1 MPKQW
6 ALDPHWEA
14 EQACQQEVASHFRE
28 FPSKWTPVGLYRD
41 RNCNV
46 RIIDHFKIERRPGQ
60 TTVIDGDGKTLSKIV
75 GNVEV
80 GSNVSMASNVGLQEL
95 GPIDCV
101 DCDKIRCP
109 VTVLPRDSLCSFGED
124 INIDGRLKAW
134 LREDDRESLET
145 VINWTLPQSSLILS
159 TNSAKVGGTP
169 APESGAWP
177 SSTTRPLKVA
187 ASTIKG
193 QFKNDADFAHEPSLW
208 ESDLIVVLSH
218 IPIERCLVEGC
229 ECMWGM
235 DGVTKEEDQFECS
248 SCLESEFAPA
258 EDHLPPPPCDT
269 LHNLT

>member
-14 EQACQQEVASHFRE
+14 EQACQQEVASHCRE

-60 TTVIDGDGKTLSKIV
+60 TTIVTDGDGITVSEIV
-75 GNVEV
+75 GNVEA
-80 GSNVSMASNVGLQEL
+80 GCNVSMAPGAGLHEL
-95 GPIDCV
+95 GAVDCV

-109 VTVLPRDSLCSFGED
+109 VTALPRDSLCSFGED

-145 VINWTLPQSSLILS
+145 VINWTLPQSPLISS
-159 TNSAKVGGTP
+159 TNSAEVGG
-169 APESGAWP
+169 APGFEAGAWP
-177 SSTTRPLKVA
+177 SSTMRA
-187 ASTIKG
+187 EASTMKRRS
-193 QFKNDADFAHEPSLW
+193 KDDADFAHEPSLW
-208 ESDLIVVLSH
+208 ESDLSVVLSH
-218 IPIERCLVEGC
+218 IPVERCLVEGC
-229 ECMWGM
+229 ECAGGK
-235 DGVTKEEDQFECS
+235 DGVTKEEDQFQCS
-248 SCLESEFAPA
+248 SCSESEFAPA

-269 LHNLT
+269 LHDLA